1 MLPVVLV
8 GVVAALAAVAGCGS
22 ADGAGGDRF
31 AAGGDWVAAARERAR
46 ELARDPYDLTCRDLG
61 RQTTQL
67 RARITHTAETA
78 LARHPALH
86 RYVARHTLSRAV
98 QSIHFAASEIC
109 KRRSPEFR
117 PAREAIA
124 GVRSGR
130 YRAELCVGPG
140 C

>member
-1 MLPVVLV
+1 MLVLLL
-8 GVVAALAAVAGCGS
+8 AALAAVCRDS
-22 ADGAGGDRF
+22 DGAGGERL
-31 AAGGDWVAAARERAR
+31 AAGGERYAAARERGR
-46 ELARDPYDLTCRDLG
+46 ELARDPYDLTCGDLR

-67 RARITHTAETA
+67 RARITHTAERA
-78 LARHPALH
+78 LARHPSLH

-98 QSIHFAASEIC
+98 QSSHHANSEIC
-109 KRRSPEFR
+109 KRRPPEFR

-140 C
+140 R